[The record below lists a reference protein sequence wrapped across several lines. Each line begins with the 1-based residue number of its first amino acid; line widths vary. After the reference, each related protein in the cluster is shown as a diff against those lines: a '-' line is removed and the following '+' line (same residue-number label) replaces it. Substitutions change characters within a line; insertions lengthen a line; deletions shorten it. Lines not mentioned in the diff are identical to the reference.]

1 MFLWF
6 DDNGT
11 RVGMCNDDILTFSVP
26 TTKVEVDKVDESK
39 VCQLVNG
46 EVVYS
51 DPVET
56 PEDTAAMEAM
66 QTRKN
71 RRAAYPSIE
80 EQLDYIYHNGVE
92 AWKTDIIDP
101 VKAQYPKS

>member
-6 DDNGT
+6 DEDGT
-11 RVGMCNDDILTFSVP
+11 RVGMCSDDILTFSIP
-26 TTKVEVDKVDESK
+26 TTKVEVDDVDESK
-39 VCQLVNG
+39 VCRLING

-51 DPVET
+51 DPVEV
-56 PEDTAAMEAM
+56 PEDTAAMSAM

-80 EQLDYIYHNGVE
+80 EQLDYIYHNGVD
-92 AWKTDIIDP
+92 AWKTDMIDP